1 LIGAGLFFGAATMKI
16 DALRA
21 AYLEAYALHAVIIG
35 TFADRAYVAHGA
47 TPEAA
52 LEDLRQDIGRPARIA
67 ATWWCADGSTAER
80 LAAAIAED
88 GGDDVQVIADRIRVA
103 VVSDDVLQAR
113 AAEAVAFV
121 EQKLA
126 DMNSR
131 GELKA
136 LNKRFKEERMA
147 REAQG
152 LPGLNYNAW
161 LMAEKARMVR
171 TVAEGVRA
179 RTGG

>member
-1 LIGAGLFFGAATMKI
+1 MKVN
-16 DALRA
+16 ALRA
-21 AYLEAYALHAVIIG
+21 AYLEAYALYAVVIAE
-35 TFADRAYVAHGA
+35 FADRAYVAHGP

-52 LEDLRQDIGRPARIA
+52 LQSLREDIGRPARIA
-67 ATWWCADGSTAER
+67 EIWWCTDGSTAER

-88 GGDDVQVIADRIRVA
+88 DGDDVQVIADRLRIA
-103 VVSDDVLQAR
+103 VVSDETLQAR

-131 GELKA
+131 GDLKA
-136 LNKRFKEERMA
+136 LNKRFKEERLA

-152 LPGLNYNAW
+152 LPGLNYNSW